1 MLYEESFK
9 YSMSPAVWSTAD
21 DLSILDD
28 LLMFNV
34 AVVNLEGMCSYYAL
48 LDVAGQSHRQR
59 HSGHP
64 YVTSRA
70 SWNRALLGTD
80 YIGLSKEVLY
90 RRGWIIS
97 HDKGPRLGSLIV
109 DVCGVVFTEPQEE
122 VSLMYRMTSWIRSK
136 DPFNSEGGMEEN
148 VKGGPPEE
156 KEQKREEVEKK
167 ENETVQKPLEERIS
181 SLEKELEAAFA
192 EISSRKEV
200 ESKFLA
206 ENEELRA
213 ENQHLSKINGTLQ
226 IDKRIEM
233 ENLASKNDDLERT
246 NEHLKQELCNKK
258 VVLEQYKNKLMEK
271 DKSNIKLT
279 QKLEKV
285 RHNKRK
291 LEKFVEKKMEVIEQ
305 ISEQRLE
312 LQKSLDEARINDL
325 IRNGRYKCLLQE
337 LETLKKENLNKLS
350 DFEQQNIQLREELE
364 NFKSEKNDG
373 QKADVQKDV
382 RDNKSEEKVVEAED
396 QDPNG
401 RKAEKEENAGAS
413 GVGQVLGWLLASKGA
428 LPDTNNRQEEQKLE
442 KETSR
447 DEEEEEKQKEE
458 KIAKTTRKPI
468 VFDLEP
474 EKPKSIVSS
483 PSKVKRL
490 EPPPQGTVAST
501 GTWLST

>member
-1 MLYEESFK
+1 
-9 YSMSPAVWSTAD
+9 
-21 DLSILDD
+21 
-28 LLMFNV
+28 
-34 AVVNLEGMCSYYAL
+34 
-48 LDVAGQSHRQR
+48 
-59 HSGHP
+59 
-64 YVTSRA
+64 
-70 SWNRALLGTD
+70 
-80 YIGLSKEVLY
+80 
-90 RRGWIIS
+90 
-97 HDKGPRLGSLIV
+97 
-109 DVCGVVFTEPQEE
+109 
-122 VSLMYRMTSWIRSK
+122 
-136 DPFNSEGGMEEN
+136 MEEKG
-148 VKGGPPEE
+148 KGGPPEE

-167 ENETVQKPLEERIS
+167 ENENVQKPLEERVS

-192 EISSRKEV
+192 EISPRKEV
-200 ESKFLA
+200 KSKFLA

-213 ENQHLSKINGTLQ
+213 ENQHLSKIIGTLQ
-226 IDKRIEM
+226 IDKKIEM

-246 NEHLKQELCNKK
+246 NEHLKQDLCNKK

-271 DKSNIKLT
+271 DKLNIKLT

-337 LETLKKENLNKLS
+337 LETLEKENLNKLS

-364 NFKSEKNDG
+364 KFKSEENFSLKDKLLAMDIKDG

-396 QDPNG
+396 QDPNR
-401 RKAEKEENAGAS
+401 RKAEKEEVAGVS
-413 GVGQVLGWLLASKGA
+413 GVGQVLGWVLASKGA

-447 DEEEEEKQKEE
+447 DEEEEEEEKQKEE
-458 KIAKTTRKPI
+458 KIAKTTRKSI

-474 EKPKSIVSS
+474 EKPKSSHITF
-483 PSKVKRL
+483 
-490 EPPPQGTVAST
+490 QGEKA
-501 GTWLST
+501 

>member
-1 MLYEESFK
+1 MSKSFLGMLNMQQGETNK
-9 YSMSPAVWSTAD
+9 MSQ
-21 DLSILDD
+21 
-28 LLMFNV
+28 FNTGHLQV
-34 AVVNLEGMCSYYAL
+34 KTVCS
-48 LDVAGQSHRQR
+48 
-59 HSGHP
+59 
-64 YVTSRA
+64 
-70 SWNRALLGTD
+70 
-80 YIGLSKEVLY
+80 
-90 RRGWIIS
+90 
-97 HDKGPRLGSLIV
+97 
-109 DVCGVVFTEPQEE
+109 VVFTEPQEE

-136 DPFNSEGGMEEN
+136 DPFNSEGGMEEK

-167 ENETVQKPLEERIS
+167 ENKNVQKPLEERIS
-181 SLEKELEAAFA
+181 SLGKELEAAFA

-206 ENEELRA
+206 ENEELRT
-213 ENQHLSKINGTLQ
+213 ENQHLSKIIGTLQ
-226 IDKRIEM
+226 IDKKIEM

-271 DKSNIKLT
+271 DKSNTKLT

-291 LEKFVEKKMEVIEQ
+291 LEKFVEKMEVIEQ

-364 NFKSEKNDG
+364 KFKSEKNVSL
-373 QKADVQKDV
+373 KHELLAA
-382 RDNKSEEKVVEAED
+382 NEIIPSL
-396 QDPNG
+396 
-401 RKAEKEENAGAS
+401 KEEIELGDKKKENRPGMRK
-413 GVGQVLGWLLASKGA
+413 VLGWLLASKGA

-447 DEEEEEKQKEE
+447 VEDEEEEEKQKEE

-474 EKPKSIVSS
+474 EKPKSSHITFQGEKNIQFDHFV
-483 PSKVKRL
+483 VKNFRSQ
-490 EPPPQGTVAST
+490 EE
-501 GTWLST
+501 

>member
-1 MLYEESFK
+1 MQQGETNK
-9 YSMSPAVWSTAD
+9 MSQ
-21 DLSILDD
+21 
-28 LLMFNV
+28 FNT
-34 AVVNLEGMCSYYAL
+34 
-48 LDVAGQSHRQR
+48 
-59 HSGHP
+59 GHLQ
-64 YVTSRA
+64 VKT
-70 SWNRALLGTD
+70 
-80 YIGLSKEVLY
+80 
-90 RRGWIIS
+90 
-97 HDKGPRLGSLIV
+97 
-109 DVCGVVFTEPQEE
+109 VCGVVFTEPQEE

-136 DPFNSEGGMEEN
+136 DPFNSEGGMEEK

-167 ENETVQKPLEERIS
+167 ENENVQKPLEERIS

-192 EISSRKEV
+192 EIISRKEV

-213 ENQHLSKINGTLQ
+213 ENQHLSKIIGTLQ
-226 IDKRIEM
+226 IDKKIEM
-233 ENLASKNDDLERT
+233 ENLASKNDNLERT
-246 NEHLKQELCNKK
+246 NEHLKQELCNK
-258 VVLEQYKNKLMEK
+258 
-271 DKSNIKLT
+271 
-279 QKLEKV
+279 
-285 RHNKRK
+285 
-291 LEKFVEKKMEVIEQ
+291 
-305 ISEQRLE
+305 
-312 LQKSLDEARINDL
+312 KSLDEARINDL

-364 NFKSEKNDG
+364 KFKSEKYMDIKDG

-401 RKAEKEENAGAS
+401 HKAEKEEVAGAP

-447 DEEEEEKQKEE
+447 DEEEEEKEEQEKQKEE

-474 EKPKSIVSS
+474 ENHKGLWPQWVRGC
-483 PSKVKRL
+483 RL
-490 EPPPQGTVAST
+490 ECPEEVPQSHIWSERKDADGNHPAEWSQLNRCATKARI
-501 GTWLST
+501 

>member
-1 MLYEESFK
+1 MQQGETHK
-9 YSMSPAVWSTAD
+9 MSQ
-21 DLSILDD
+21 
-28 LLMFNV
+28 FNT
-34 AVVNLEGMCSYYAL
+34 
-48 LDVAGQSHRQR
+48 
-59 HSGHP
+59 GHLQ
-64 YVTSRA
+64 VKT
-70 SWNRALLGTD
+70 
-80 YIGLSKEVLY
+80 
-90 RRGWIIS
+90 
-97 HDKGPRLGSLIV
+97 
-109 DVCGVVFTEPQEE
+109 VCGVVFTEPQEE

-136 DPFNSEGGMEEN
+136 DPFNSEGGMEEK

-167 ENETVQKPLEERIS
+167 ENENENVQKPLEERIS

-213 ENQHLSKINGTLQ
+213 ENQHLSKIIGTLQ
-226 IDKRIEM
+226 IDKKIEI
-233 ENLASKNDDLERT
+233 ENLTSKNDDLERT

-271 DKSNIKLT
+271 DKSNIKPT

-325 IRNGRYKCLLQE
+325 IKNGRYKCLLQE
-337 LETLKKENLNKLS
+337 LETLKKENMNKLS

-364 NFKSEKNDG
+364 KFKSEKKEELEGGDKKKENRPGMRKVRLNRTSLEISTEMDIKDG
-373 QKADVQKDV
+373 QKADVQKGV
-382 RDNKSEEKVVEAED
+382 RDNRSEEKVVEAED

-401 RKAEKEENAGAS
+401 RKAEMEEVAGAS

-447 DEEEEEKQKEE
+447 GEEEEEKQKEE

-474 EKPKSIVSS
+474 EKPKSSHITFQGE
-483 PSKVKRL
+483 KVRATTTRDCGL
-490 EPPPQGTVAST
+490 NGYVAVDFNVPRKFHRAIYGVEGRTLMDITRQS
-501 GTWLST
+501 GA